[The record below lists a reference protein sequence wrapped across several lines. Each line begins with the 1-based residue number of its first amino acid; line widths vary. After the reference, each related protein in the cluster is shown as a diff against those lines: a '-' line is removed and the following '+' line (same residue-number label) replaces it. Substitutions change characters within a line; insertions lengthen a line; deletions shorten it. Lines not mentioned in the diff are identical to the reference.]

1 MFIHDL
7 DLQNEIVA
15 KLQITSAFRMGG
27 IYPNRKHPRPVCVQ
41 LNSKNDKDLIMGRI
55 KVLKDK
61 RSPIRIS
68 SHQPEELIEQRRKL
82 LEVQKSYAD

>member
-1 MFIHDL
+1 
-7 DLQNEIVA
+7 
-15 KLQITSAFRMGG
+15 MGG

-68 SHQPEELIEQRRKL
+68 SHQPEELREQRKRL
-82 LEVQKSYAD
+82 FEVQKSYAHKNIET